1 MPKRISRFK
10 LGLFFLIG
18 AAIILG
24 ALLWIGATHLFQASR
39 TYVSFFSDS
48 VEGLG
53 SGSSVSYLGVKVGR
67 VSGIGIA
74 RDGKLI
80 RVELEINPDFNT
92 QGKAVSLKMKGVMG
106 GEYLAIDTAPD
117 DLKEVTPKI
126 TFSHKYPLIPS
137 VPGQMTQII
146 HALEHIYH
154 KINSMDL
161 HGLVAAWKK
170 TGQSAHHLLTDKDIR
185 RTIKNAKKITADIE
199 NLTSILGKPGTPAKW
214 KKAFGNLA
222 QTAAAAK
229 RATETLASQLEHI
242 PPGAV
247 GNVTR
252 QIEFTMVQVNQ
263 VLTNLKGMVHE
274 LKEEPGKI
282 LVIPKSEEPFKR

>member
-1 MPKRISRFK
+1 MTQRISRFK

-24 ALLWIGATHLFQASR
+24 GLLWIGATHFFQASK

-53 SGSSVSYLGVKVGR
+53 AGASVSYLGVKVGR
-67 VSGIGIA
+67 VSGISIA
-74 RDGKLI
+74 PDGKLI
-80 RVELEINPDFNT
+80 RVELHITPDFNT
-92 QGKAVSLKMKGVMG
+92 RGKAVELKMKGVMG
-106 GEYLAIDTAPD
+106 GQYLAIDTAPP
-117 DLKEVTPKI
+117 DLEEVTPKI
-126 TFSHKYPLIPS
+126 PFPHKYPLIPS
-137 VPGQMTQII
+137 IPGQMSQII

-170 TGQSAHHLLTDKDIR
+170 TGQSANHLLSDKDIR
-185 RTIKNAKKITADIE
+185 RTIRNARKISADIE

-214 KKAFGNLA
+214 KKAFGDLA
-222 QTAAAAK
+222 KTAASAK
-229 RATETLASQLEHI
+229 KATEVLASQLEHI

-247 GNVTR
+247 GDVTR
-252 QIEFTMVQVNQ
+252 QVEFTLVQVNQ
-263 VLTNLKGMVHE
+263 VLSNLKGMVHE

-282 LVIPKSEEPFKR
+282 LVIPKSEEPFER